1 MKQKTSGLNSART
14 QGNASGPIDYRAMVA
29 SIDDCAIFMLDCD
42 GNVLNWNAGAA
53 RLKGYTEDEIVGT
66 HFSCFH
72 TPERVAEGWPTLELE
87 RALAYGRFMDAGW
100 RVRKDGTK
108 FWANVTLT
116 LLRDDDG
123 EPIGYVKMVRDVTA
137 HREEEERLRHIDERF
152 RLLVESVKD
161 YAIFML
167 DPDGHVR
174 SWNAGAA
181 YIKGYRPE
189 EIIGQHFSV
198 FYSADDIASG
208 RPVRQLAI
216 AREQGRI
223 EDEGWRVRKDGSMF
237 WANVVIAA
245 IRDEQGLLRGFA
257 KVTRDMSE
265 RKKFE
270 ELEQSSRRVNEFI
283 ATLAHE
289 LRNPLAPIRNAVNVM
304 ALEPGL
310 SATITHC
317 RDMIDRQISHLTRLV
332 DDLLDMGRITTGK
345 IELRVASLDIADVVA
360 RSVEGVRAFTSE
372 RRQSI
377 DIDLPVQT
385 VTLKGDMTRLVQVVQ
400 NLLNNAS
407 KFSRNGTRIKL
418 DIEVQDRNVMLRVSD
433 QGRGIPKESL
443 DSIFNLFVQEDHHLN
458 PGDTGL
464 GIGLTLCRSLV
475 QLHGGAIS
483 AASDGRGLG
492 STFTVRLPLLSIS
505 ETRDAEQLAL
515 GPEESVRGPLLRV
528 LIIDDNRDSADSLA
542 MLMTLKGCE
551 VRVAY
556 HGVEGLASA
565 ERFMPHA
572 VFVDLAMPGLDGFD
586 VLDRLRA
593 QSTFANTTVAAVT
606 GYGQLSDRTR
616 SLSRGFDAH
625 LVKPVDLA
633 LLDDVLMRAESRRL
647 AAR

>member
-1 MKQKTSGLNSART
+1 
-14 QGNASGPIDYRAMVA
+14 
-29 SIDDCAIFMLDCD
+29 
-42 GNVLNWNAGAA
+42 
-53 RLKGYTEDEIVGT
+53 
-66 HFSCFH
+66 
-72 TPERVAEGWPTLELE
+72 
-87 RALAYGRFMDAGW
+87 
-100 RVRKDGTK
+100 
-108 FWANVTLT
+108 
-116 LLRDDDG
+116 
-123 EPIGYVKMVRDVTA
+123 
-137 HREEEERLRHIDERF
+137 
-152 RLLVESVKD
+152 
-161 YAIFML
+161 
-167 DPDGHVR
+167 
-174 SWNAGAA
+174 
-181 YIKGYRPE
+181 
-189 EIIGQHFSV
+189 
-198 FYSADDIASG
+198 
-208 RPVRQLAI
+208 
-216 AREQGRI
+216 
-223 EDEGWRVRKDGSMF
+223 
-237 WANVVIAA
+237 
-245 IRDEQGLLRGFA
+245 
-257 KVTRDMSE
+257 
-265 RKKFE
+265 
-270 ELEQSSRRVNEFI
+270 
-283 ATLAHE
+283 
-289 LRNPLAPIRNAVNVM
+289 
-304 ALEPGL
+304 
-310 SATITHC
+310 
-317 RDMIDRQISHLTRLV
+317 
-332 DDLLDMGRITTGK
+332 
-345 IELRVASLDIADVVA
+345 
-360 RSVEGVRAFTSE
+360 
-372 RRQSI
+372 
-377 DIDLPVQT
+377 
-385 VTLKGDMTRLVQVVQ
+385 
-400 NLLNNAS
+400 
-407 KFSRNGTRIKL
+407 
-418 DIEVQDRNVMLRVSD
+418 VSD

-633 LLDDVLMRAESRRL
+633 LLDDVLMRADSRRL
-647 AAR
+647 TAR